1 MEYQTGRVVQVQ
13 GSVVDVEFT
22 PDNMP
27 DMFEALEVVL
37 SEGAAVVLE
46 VEKHLGDNMVRC
58 VSMDTTDGMQRGN
71 PVRRSGAPIQVPVGL
86 DILGRVFNVLGKPVD
101 NKGPV
106 KAESYYPIHRPAP
119 TFEEQATRV
128 EVFETGLK
136 VVDLIAPFTKGGKT
150 GIFGG
155 AGVGKT
161 VIIME
166 LIRSI
171 ATVHQGNSV
180 FAGVGE
186 RTREGTQLYREML
199 ESGVMKDTVMVY
211 GQMNEPSGVRLR
223 VALSALAMAEYF
235 RDQGKDVLL
244 FIDNIF
250 RFTMSGSEVSA
261 LLGRM
266 PSAVGYQPTLA
277 TEMGELQERI
287 TSTRTGSI
295 TSMQA
300 VYVPADDYS
309 DPAPVATFTH
319 LDATIALERAISEK
333 GIYPAVDPLASTS
346 RILDPKIVGDEHY
359 NTAREVQRILQ
370 RYKDLQDIIAIL
382 GIDELSEEDKIIVSR
397 ARKIERFFSQPMFV
411 AEQFTGIPG
420 RYVPLRETV
429 RSFREILDGKHDD
442 LPEQAF
448 SMVGTIE
455 DAIEKA
461 KSLAG

>member
-1 MEYQTGRVVQVQ
+1 MELNQGKLLQIQ
-13 GSVVDVEFT
+13 GSVVDVIFPTGEI
-22 PDNMP
+22 PSIY
-27 DMFEALEVVL
+27 EALLVEKGEEEQL
-37 SEGAAVVLE
+37 VLE
-46 VEKHLGDNMVRC
+46 VEKLLENNIARC
-58 VSMDTTDGMQRGN
+58 VAMDTTDGLRRDMIV
-71 PVRRSGAPIQVPVGL
+71 VRTGSPITVPVGEST
-86 DILGRVFNVLGKPVD
+86 LGRVLDVLGRPVD

-106 KAESYYPIHRPAP
+106 EAKVYYPIHREAP
-119 TFEEQATRV
+119 SFAEQSTKV

-136 VVDLIAPFTKGGKT
+136 VIDLIAPFTKGGKT

-161 VIIME
+161 VIIQE

-171 ATVHQGNSV
+171 ATVHKGKSV

-199 ESGVMKDTVMVY
+199 ESGVMKDTVMVF
-211 GQMNEPSGVRLR
+211 GQMNETSGVRLR
-223 VALSALAMAEYF
+223 VALSALSMAEYF
-235 RDQGKDVLL
+235 RDQGMDVLL

-266 PSAVGYQPTLA
+266 PSAVGYQPTLS

-287 TSTRTGSI
+287 TSTHQGSI

-319 LDATIALERAISEK
+319 LDATIALERSISEK

-346 RILDPKIVGDEHY
+346 RILDPKVVGEEHY
-359 NTAREVQRILQ
+359 NTAREVQQILQ

-382 GIDELSEEDKIIVSR
+382 GIDELSEDDKLIVSR
-397 ARKIERFFSQPMFV
+397 ARKVERFFSQPMFV
-411 AEQFTGIPG
+411 AEQFTSIPG
-420 RYVPLRETV
+420 KYVPLKDTIQ
-429 RSFREILDGKHDD
+429 SFREILDGKCDH

-448 SMVGTIE
+448 NMVGSIE
-455 DAIEKA
+455 DAYEKA
-461 KSLAG
+461 KTLM